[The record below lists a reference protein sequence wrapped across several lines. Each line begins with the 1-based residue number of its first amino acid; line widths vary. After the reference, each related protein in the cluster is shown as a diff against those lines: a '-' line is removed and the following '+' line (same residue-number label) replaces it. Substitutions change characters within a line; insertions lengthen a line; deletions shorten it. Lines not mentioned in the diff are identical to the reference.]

1 MIGEISSD
9 ITEDSDMEMGII
21 YNNKTWISRNVDA
34 SGKIDFTLI
43 INFKGL
49 YKKKEGIKRV
59 K

>member
-34 SGKIDFTLI
+34 ITSCMLANLCHQTISSL
-43 INFKGL
+43 
-49 YKKKEGIKRV
+49 
-59 K
+59 